1 MTSSPALVQG
11 ADHLLELL
19 HLLAPLAGGGVA
31 VVGGEEADRV
41 VAPVVAQPPL
51 QQVGV
56 VDELVH
62 RQELDGGDAETTQVL
77 DAAGWAR
84 PA

>member
-1 MTSSPALVQG
+1 MPASCRALTMCLNSGPALVPV
-11 ADHLLELL
+11 DRPHT
-19 HLLAPLAGGGVA
+19 

-41 VAPVVAQPPL
+41 VAPVVAQAL
-51 QQVGV
+51 LDQEVV

-62 RQELDGGDAETTQVL
+62 GQQLDRGDAEPLQVL
-77 DAAGWAR
+77 DRAGWAR